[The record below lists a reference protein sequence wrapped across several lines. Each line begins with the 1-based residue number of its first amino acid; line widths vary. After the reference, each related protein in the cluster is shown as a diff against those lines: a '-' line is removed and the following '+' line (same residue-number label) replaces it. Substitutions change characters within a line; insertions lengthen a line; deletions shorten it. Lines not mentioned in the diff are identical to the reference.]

1 MDRKFK
7 KNFDGEK
14 GNMEKGDES
23 QENCKGR
30 RGGLNS

>member
-14 GNMEKGDES
+14 GNMEKGE
-23 QENCKGR
+23 GV
-30 RGGLNS
+30 GGIARNAEQGYKK